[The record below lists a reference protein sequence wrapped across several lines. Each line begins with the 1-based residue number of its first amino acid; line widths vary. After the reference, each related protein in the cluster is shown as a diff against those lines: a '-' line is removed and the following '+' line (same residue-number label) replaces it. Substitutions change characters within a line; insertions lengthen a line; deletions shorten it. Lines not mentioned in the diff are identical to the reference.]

1 MTRPGSLRYIANGVD
16 RPLPESIRDRIRND
30 LTSSAAT
37 PGHLVRSMLAFL
49 AVYAGVALL
58 LPGSPAIRA
67 AALVLAAVLALV
79 DSFAFIAMNT
89 QRRPAQRYRA
99 EDLEMHA
106 APVDTNTSGSS
117 TNAAETMESGAARER
132 QSRVV
137 MTLAGHVEL
146 TEQELDAIAGQFLG
160 SEFTGELYANW
171 PIDRRV
177 NAYLMH
183 HRLMH
188 VANDGAA
195 CDALLHRVMA
205 NIGRALRHGVLTG
218 GKPSAG

>member
-1 MTRPGSLRYIANGVD
+1 MTRPGSLRYVADGVG

-67 AALVLAAVLALV
+67 AALVLAAVWALV

-99 EDLEMHA
+99 EDQGNA
-106 APVDTNTSGSS
+106 RSGRRH
-117 TNAAETMESGAARER
+117 EHEREQYER
-132 QSRVV
+132 SR
-137 MTLAGHVEL
+137 
-146 TEQELDAIAGQFLG
+146 
-160 SEFTGELYANW
+160 
-171 PIDRRV
+171 
-177 NAYLMH
+177 
-183 HRLMH
+183 
-188 VANDGAA
+188 NDGKRRGTRTSIASG
-195 CDALLHRVMA
+195 DD
-205 NIGRALRHGVLTG
+205 IGRSR
-218 GKPSAG
+218 

>member
-1 MTRPGSLRYIANGVD
+1 MTRPGSLRYVADGVG

-99 EDLEMHA
+99 EDQGNA
-106 APVDTNTSGSS
+106 RSGRRH
-117 TNAAETMESGAARER
+117 EHEREQHER
-132 QSRVV
+132 SR
-137 MTLAGHVEL
+137 
-146 TEQELDAIAGQFLG
+146 
-160 SEFTGELYANW
+160 
-171 PIDRRV
+171 
-177 NAYLMH
+177 
-183 HRLMH
+183 
-188 VANDGAA
+188 NDGKRRGTRTSIASG
-195 CDALLHRVMA
+195 DD
-205 NIGRALRHGVLTG
+205 IGRSR
-218 GKPSAG
+218 

>member
-67 AALVLAAVLALV
+67 AALVRAAVLALV

-99 EDLEMHA
+99 EDQGNA
-106 APVDTNTSGSS
+106 RSGRRH
-117 TNAAETMESGAARER
+117 EHEREQHER
-132 QSRVV
+132 SR
-137 MTLAGHVEL
+137 
-146 TEQELDAIAGQFLG
+146 
-160 SEFTGELYANW
+160 
-171 PIDRRV
+171 
-177 NAYLMH
+177 
-183 HRLMH
+183 
-188 VANDGAA
+188 NDGKRRGTRTSIASG
-195 CDALLHRVMA
+195 DD
-205 NIGRALRHGVLTG
+205 IGRSR
-218 GKPSAG
+218 

>member
-37 PGHLVRSMLAFL
+37 PGHLVRPILAFL

-106 APVDTNTSGSS
+106 APRRH
-117 TNAAETMESGAARER
+117 EHEREQHER
-132 QSRVV
+132 SR
-137 MTLAGHVEL
+137 
-146 TEQELDAIAGQFLG
+146 
-160 SEFTGELYANW
+160 
-171 PIDRRV
+171 
-177 NAYLMH
+177 
-183 HRLMH
+183 
-188 VANDGAA
+188 NDGNRGGTRTSIASG
-195 CDALLHRVMA
+195 DD
-205 NIGRALRHGVLTG
+205 IGRSR
-218 GKPSAG
+218 

>member
-1 MTRPGSLRYIANGVD
+1 MTRPGSLRYIADGVD

-99 EDLEMHA
+99 EDQGNA
-106 APVDTNTSGSS
+106 RSGRRH
-117 TNAAETMESGAARER
+117 EHEREQHER
-132 QSRVV
+132 SR
-137 MTLAGHVEL
+137 
-146 TEQELDAIAGQFLG
+146 
-160 SEFTGELYANW
+160 
-171 PIDRRV
+171 
-177 NAYLMH
+177 
-183 HRLMH
+183 
-188 VANDGAA
+188 NDGKRRGTRTSIASG
-195 CDALLHRVMA
+195 DD
-205 NIGRALRHGVLTG
+205 IGRSR
-218 GKPSAG
+218 

>member
-67 AALVLAAVLALV
+67 AALVLAAVWALV

-99 EDLEMHA
+99 EDQGNA
-106 APVDTNTSGSS
+106 RSGRRH
-117 TNAAETMESGAARER
+117 EHEREHYER
-132 QSRVV
+132 SR
-137 MTLAGHVEL
+137 
-146 TEQELDAIAGQFLG
+146 
-160 SEFTGELYANW
+160 
-171 PIDRRV
+171 
-177 NAYLMH
+177 
-183 HRLMH
+183 
-188 VANDGAA
+188 NDGKRRGTRTSIASG
-195 CDALLHRVMA
+195 DD
-205 NIGRALRHGVLTG
+205 IGRSR
-218 GKPSAG
+218 

>member
-67 AALVLAAVLALV
+67 AALVLAAVWALV

-99 EDLEMHA
+99 EDQGNA
-106 APVDTNTSGSS
+106 RSGRRH
-117 TNAAETMESGAARER
+117 EHEREQHER
-132 QSRVV
+132 SR
-137 MTLAGHVEL
+137 
-146 TEQELDAIAGQFLG
+146 
-160 SEFTGELYANW
+160 
-171 PIDRRV
+171 
-177 NAYLMH
+177 
-183 HRLMH
+183 
-188 VANDGAA
+188 NDGNRGGTRTSIASG
-195 CDALLHRVMA
+195 DDV
-205 NIGRALRHGVLTG
+205 GRSR
-218 GKPSAG
+218 

>member
-1 MTRPGSLRYIANGVD
+1 MTRTGRLRNIANGVG
-16 RPLPESIRDRIRND
+16 RPLPESIRYRIRND
-30 LTSSAAT
+30 LAGSAAT
-37 PGHLVRSMLAFL
+37 PGHLMRWMLAFL
-49 AVYAGVALL
+49 VYAGIALLL

-67 AALVLAAVLALV
+67 AALVLAVVLALV
-79 DSFAFIAMNT
+79 DSFAYIAMNT

-99 EDLEMHA
+99 EDLEMHV
-106 APVDTNTSGSS
+106 APVDTNTSGVS
-117 TNAAETMESGAARER
+117 TNAAETMESGPARER

-146 TEQELDAIAGQFLG
+146 TEQELDAIAWQFLG

-183 HRLMH
+183 HRLIH
-188 VANDGAA
+188 VANDVAA

-205 NIGRALRHGVLTG
+205 NIGCALRHGVLTRG
-218 GKPSAG
+218 RPSAG

>member
-1 MTRPGSLRYIANGVD
+1 VRRPGRPRYIADGVG
-16 RPLPESIRDRIRND
+16 RPLPESIRDRIRTD
-30 LTSSAAT
+30 LTSAAT
-37 PGHLVRSMLAFL
+37 RGHVICSMLAFL
-49 AVYAGVALL
+49 AVYGGVALL

-79 DSFAFIAMNT
+79 DSFACIAMNT
-89 QRRPAQRYRA
+89 QRRPAQRDRA
-99 EDLEMHA
+99 EDLEVHP
-106 APVDTNTSGSS
+106 APVDTNTSGSN

-132 QSRVV
+132 QSRVM

-146 TEQELDAIAGQFLG
+146 TEQELDAIAWKFLG
-160 SEFTGELYANW
+160 SEFTGKPYANW

-183 HRLMH
+183 HRLIH

-205 NIGRALRHGVLTG
+205 NIGRRNFRFTG
-218 GKPSAG
+218 IDA

>member
-1 MTRPGSLRYIANGVD
+1 
-16 RPLPESIRDRIRND
+16 
-30 LTSSAAT
+30 
-37 PGHLVRSMLAFL
+37 
-49 AVYAGVALL
+49 
-58 LPGSPAIRA
+58 
-67 AALVLAAVLALV
+67 
-79 DSFAFIAMNT
+79 
-89 QRRPAQRYRA
+89 
-99 EDLEMHA
+99 MHA
-106 APVDTNTSGSS
+106 APVDTNASGS
-117 TNAAETMESGAARER
+117 TNAAETMESGVARAR

-146 TEQELDAIAGQFLG
+146 TEQDLDAIAWKFLG

-177 NAYLMH
+177 NGYLVH

-205 NIGRALRHGVLTG
+205 NIGRALRHGVLTR